1 MRQLE
6 RLLTDCAIRHTSISI
21 RGNHDPRQ
29 RRTKLIIFTDVRE
42 GYETSG
48 NYSKCFKICMLT
60 AFLVHVSA
68 SWMRSFY
75 FTVLIHI
82 RWVQRISVYKIRLVG
97 RIDTLSTKEVNA
109 DPLKFWIPEERRCV
123 FNFNLESG
131 KQDVGRRNS
140 YL

>member
-1 MRQLE
+1 MRPWE
-6 RLLTDCAIRHTSISI
+6 RLLTDCTIRYTSISI

-75 FTVLIHI
+75 LTVPIRI
-82 RWVQRISVYKIRLVG
+82 RWVQRISVYKIWLAG
-97 RIDTLSTKEVNA
+97 RIDMLSTKEVNA
-109 DPLKFWIPEERRCV
+109 APLKFWIPWERRCV
-123 FNFNLESG
+123 FYFNPESG
-131 KQDVGRRNS
+131 KQDVGG
-140 YL
+140 